1 MPHIEVK
8 PAESA
13 AEKPLRLALCLVEE
27 EQSLAPKLRAALR
40 TIAFDSNQVPDWPW
54 LVAEVKAGASLS
66 LVLPSKQRLLLL
78 SAVDAAQARLHPQAL
93 LQALSHGAHKPQQ
106 LLKQAWQ
113 QAKRPEIEERD
124 TLFLEQSLELE
135 PLCLQLEAFAKR
147 RLAQKMAGLPFQGKS
162 LALASNSQAMAL
174 ILSQGTALS
183 GSYDKTALSGSCDK
197 TALSGSCDKTALS
210 GSCDK
215 TALSGSCDKTAL
227 SGSCDKTALS
237 GSCDKTALSGS
248 CDETALSGS
257 CKETALSSSGDK
269 KALGGSCLNS
279 SCVSGLASGKKLT
292 SSLCPQGA
300 PWLLPLTLIASPKT
314 LLSEAQTALQQ
325 AQSRLSQSMSTHA
338 LARWLTD
345 ELKTLEQS
353 FSGTASEGGEY
364 YSLVLIGRD
373 ATELIAESELLMG
386 QLQKITSL
394 AELPELEL
402 ITPNGSVFCAK
413 PLGPARLCF
422 VYPGVG
428 TAYHGMLGAL
438 KQAFPNSYADFEAAA
453 TAENVALSTLLPTA
467 LSDASKETTLSDAS
481 KETTLSDKAEAAPSP
496 APTMTLA
503 EQAVAGVGASVLLT
517 QILRRELKLGPAFA
531 IGYSMGEA
539 AMFAANGVW
548 DKPFALVKPTLESRI
563 FSEQISGALTAVRQE
578 WQLDARDAIY
588 WNSFLLR
595 IDADSITP
603 LLQNPAY
610 SRVYLAIRQGPS
622 CVLAGDEA
630 QCRALIKALGKRGVA
645 ANRVTAM
652 HTPAALR
659 VKPELTAFYDRPLS
673 GELEQPQPVYI
684 SAGSEQ
690 PLKPARL
697 ERQQI
702 AETIATCFSQPLN
715 LESLLQRARKHGAQ
729 LFLEVGADSQT
740 SSIIQAMAG
749 KQLSSEIKAFGC
761 DRKHSGAADNKALLK
776 ALARLISH
784 RVPLA
789 TAALYPQL
797 ARPDKLSDVRK

>member
-1 MPHIEVK
+1 MSKAIGPMPHIEVK
-8 PAESA
+8 SAESA

-54 LVAEVKAGASLS
+54 LVAEVKAGANLS
-66 LVLPSKQRLLLL
+66 LVLPSKQQLLLL

-113 QAKRPEIEERD
+113 QAKRPETEERD
-124 TLFLEQSLELE
+124 TLFLEQPLQLEQ
-135 PLCLQLEAFAKR
+135 LCLQLEAFAKR
-147 RLAQKMAGLPFQGKS
+147 RQAQKMAGLPFQGKS
-162 LALASNSQAMAL
+162 LALVFSSPAMAL

-183 GSYDKTALSGSCDK
+183 GSYDKTALSD
-197 TALSGSCDKTALS
+197 
-210 GSCDK
+210 
-215 TALSGSCDKTAL
+215 
-227 SGSCDKTALS
+227 
-237 GSCDKTALSGS
+237 
-248 CDETALSGS
+248 
-257 CKETALSSSGDK
+257 
-269 KALGGSCLNS
+269 SCLNS
-279 SCVSGLASGKKLT
+279 SCVSGLAFGKESTSG
-292 SSLCPQGA
+292 LCPQGA

-325 AQSRLSQSMSTHA
+325 AQSRLSQSMSADA

-353 FSGTASEGGEY
+353 FSDTAPEGGEY

-373 ATELIAESELLMG
+373 ATELIAESELLLG

-438 KQAFPNSYADFEAAA
+438 KQAFPHSHADFEAAA

-467 LSDASKETTLSDAS
+467 LSDASNETA
-481 KETTLSDKAEAAPSP
+481 LSDKAEAAPSP

-517 QILRRELKLGPAFA
+517 QILRREFKLRPAFA

-578 WQLDARDAIY
+578 WQLDARDAIC

-610 SRVYLAIRQGPS
+610 SRVYLAIRQGSS

-673 GELEQPQPVYI
+673 GELEQPQPIYI
-684 SAGSEQ
+684 SAGNEQ

-702 AETIATCFSQPLN
+702 AETIATCFSQPLDV
-715 LESLLQRARKHGAQ
+715 ESLLQRARKHGAQ

-749 KQLSSEIKAFGC
+749 KQLSSDIKAFGC

-789 TAALYPQL
+789 TAALYPQF

>member
-162 LALASNSQAMAL
+162 LALASNSPAMAL

-183 GSYDKTALSGSCDK
+183 GY
-197 TALSGSCDKTALS
+197 
-210 GSCDK
+210 
-215 TALSGSCDKTAL
+215 
-227 SGSCDKTALS
+227 
-237 GSCDKTALSGS
+237 

-257 CKETALSSSGDK
+257 YNKTALSGSYDKTALSDSCVSSF
-269 KALGGSCLNS
+269 
-279 SCVSGLASGKKLT
+279 CVSGLAFGKESSSG
-292 SSLCPQGA
+292 LCSQGA
-300 PWLLPLTLIASPKT
+300 PWLLPLTLIANPKT

-325 AQSRLSQSMSTHA
+325 AQSRLSQSMSADA

-353 FSGTASEGGEY
+353 FSDTAPEGGEY

-438 KQAFPNSYADFEAAA
+438 KQAFPKSYADFEAAA

-467 LSDASKETTLSDAS
+467 LNDVSN
-481 KETTLSDKAEAAPSP
+481 ETTLSDKGEAAPSP

-517 QILRRELKLGPAFA
+517 QILRREFKLRPAFA

-578 WQLDARDAIY
+578 WQLDTRDAIC

-595 IDADSITP
+595 IDTGSITP

-659 VKPELTAFYDRPLS
+659 VKPELTAFYNRPLS
-673 GELEQPQPVYI
+673 GELEQPQPIYI

-697 ERQQI
+697 ERKQI
-702 AETIATCFSQPLN
+702 AETIATCFSQPLDV
-715 LESLLQRARKHGAQ
+715 ESLLQRARKHGAQ

-749 KQLSSEIKAFGC
+749 KQLSSDIKAFGC

-797 ARPDKLSDVRK
+797 ARPDNLVT

>member
-1 MPHIEVK
+1 MPHIGV
-8 PAESA
+8 
-13 AEKPLRLALCLVEE
+13 KPLRLALCLVEE

-162 LALASNSQAMAL
+162 LALASNSPAMAL

-183 GSYDKTALSGSCDK
+183 GY
-197 TALSGSCDKTALS
+197 
-210 GSCDK
+210 
-215 TALSGSCDKTAL
+215 
-227 SGSCDKTALS
+227 
-237 GSCDKTALSGS
+237 

-257 CKETALSSSGDK
+257 YDKTALSDSCVSSF
-269 KALGGSCLNS
+269 
-279 SCVSGLASGKKLT
+279 CVSGLASGKEST
-292 SSLCPQGA
+292 SGLCPQGA

-353 FSGTASEGGEY
+353 FSGTAPEGGEY

-373 ATELIAESELLMG
+373 ATELIAESELLLG

-394 AELPELEL
+394 TELPELEL
-402 ITPNGSVFCAK
+402 ITPNGSVFCAQ

-438 KQAFPNSYADFEAAA
+438 KQAFPKSYADFEAAA
-453 TAENVALSTLLPTA
+453 TAENVALCTLLPTA
-467 LSDASKETTLSDAS
+467 LSDISYTSALSDAS
-481 KETTLSDKAEAAPSP
+481 NETALSDKGEAAPSP

-517 QILRRELKLGPAFA
+517 QILRREFKLRPAFA

-578 WQLDARDAIY
+578 WQLDARDAIC

-595 IDADSITP
+595 IDTGSITP

-659 VKPELTAFYDRPLS
+659 VKPELTTFYDRPLS

-697 ERQQI
+697 ERKQI
-702 AETIATCFSQPLN
+702 AETIATCFSQPLDV
-715 LESLLQRARKHGAQ
+715 ESLLQRARKHGAQ

-749 KQLSSEIKAFGC
+749 KQLSSDIKAFGC

-797 ARPDKLSDVRK
+797 ARPDNLVT

>member
-13 AEKPLRLALCLVEE
+13 AEKPLRLALCLVAE

-40 TIAFDSNQVPDWPW
+40 TIAFDSNQAPDWPW

-162 LALASNSQAMAL
+162 LALASNSPAMVL

-183 GSYDKTALSGSCDK
+183 GSCDE
-197 TALSGSCDKTALS
+197 A
-210 GSCDK
+210 
-215 TALSGSCDKTAL
+215 
-227 SGSCDKTALS
+227 
-237 GSCDKTALSGS
+237 ALSGS
-248 CDETALSGS
+248 CDEAAL
-257 CKETALSSSGDK
+257 
-269 KALGGSCLNS
+269 
-279 SCVSGLASGKKLT
+279 SGLASGKEST
-292 SSLCPQGA
+292 SGLCPQGA

-353 FSGTASEGGEY
+353 FSDTAPEGGEY

-373 ATELIAESELLMG
+373 ATELIAESELLLG

-453 TAENVALSTLLPTA
+453 TAENVALSTLLPPALSDASNETALSDISYTSA
-467 LSDASKETTLSDAS
+467 LSDASKETA
-481 KETTLSDKAEAAPSP
+481 LSDKAEAAPSP

-517 QILRRELKLGPAFA
+517 QILRREFKLRPAFA

-578 WQLDARDAIY
+578 WQLDARDAIC

-595 IDADSITP
+595 IDAGSITP

-659 VKPELTAFYDRPLS
+659 VKPELTAFYDRSLS
-673 GELEQPQPVYI
+673 GELEQPLPVYI

-702 AETIATCFSQPLN
+702 AETIATCFSQPLDV
-715 LESLLQRARKHGAQ
+715 ESLLQRARKHGAQ

-749 KQLSSEIKAFGC
+749 KQLSSDIKAFGC

>member
-40 TIAFDSNQVPDWPW
+40 TIAFDSNQAPDWPW
-54 LVAEVKAGASLS
+54 LVTEVKAGASLS

-162 LALASNSQAMAL
+162 LALASNSPAMAL

-183 GSYDKTALSGSCDK
+183 GSYDKTALSGSCDEA
-197 TALSGSCDKTALS
+197 TL
-210 GSCDK
+210 
-215 TALSGSCDKTAL
+215 
-227 SGSCDKTALS
+227 
-237 GSCDKTALSGS
+237 
-248 CDETALSGS
+248 
-257 CKETALSSSGDK
+257 
-269 KALGGSCLNS
+269 
-279 SCVSGLASGKKLT
+279 SGLASGKEST
-292 SSLCPQGA
+292 SGLCSQGA

-353 FSGTASEGGEY
+353 FSGTAPEGGEY

-467 LSDASKETTLSDAS
+467 LSDASKETTLSD
-481 KETTLSDKAEAAPSP
+481 KAEAAPSP

-517 QILRRELKLGPAFA
+517 QILRREFKLRPAFA

-578 WQLDARDAIY
+578 WQLDARDAIC

-595 IDADSITP
+595 IDTGSITP

-630 QCRALIKALGKRGVA
+630 QCRALIKSLGKRGVA

-659 VKPELTAFYDRPLS
+659 VKPDLTDFYDRPLS
-673 GELEQPQPVYI
+673 GELEQPQPIYI

-702 AETIATCFSQPLN
+702 AETIATCFSQPLDV
-715 LESLLQRARKHGAQ
+715 ESLLQRARKHGAQ

-749 KQLSSEIKAFGC
+749 KQLSSDIKAFGC

-789 TAALYPQL
+789 TAALYPQF

>member
-1 MPHIEVK
+1 MSKAIGPMPHIEVK

-113 QAKRPEIEERD
+113 QAKRPEVEERD
-124 TLFLEQSLELE
+124 TLFLEQPLTLE

-162 LALASNSQAMAL
+162 LALVFSSPAMAL

-183 GSYDKTALSGSCDK
+183 GS
-197 TALSGSCDKTALS
+197 
-210 GSCDK
+210 
-215 TALSGSCDKTAL
+215 
-227 SGSCDKTALS
+227 
-237 GSCDKTALSGS
+237 
-248 CDETALSGS
+248 CDETALS
-257 CKETALSSSGDK
+257 
-269 KALGGSCLNS
+269 S
-279 SCVSGLASGKKLT
+279 SCVSGLAFGKESTSG
-292 SSLCPQGA
+292 LCPQGA
-300 PWLLPLTLIASPKT
+300 PWLLPLTLIARPKT

-325 AQSRLSQSMSTHA
+325 AQSRLSQSMSADA

-345 ELKTLEQS
+345 ELKALEQS
-353 FSGTASEGGEY
+353 FSGTAPEGSEY
-364 YSLVLIGRD
+364 YSLALIGKD
-373 ATELIAESELLMG
+373 AAELIAESELLLG

-394 AELPELEL
+394 AELPVLEL

-438 KQAFPNSYADFEAAA
+438 KQAFPKSYADFEAAA

-467 LSDASKETTLSDAS
+467 LSDKG
-481 KETTLSDKAEAAPSP
+481 EAAPSP

-517 QILRRELKLGPAFA
+517 QILRREFKLRPAFA

-578 WQLDARDAIY
+578 WQLDARDAIG

-659 VKPELTAFYDRPLS
+659 VKPELTAFYNRPLS
-673 GELEQPQPVYI
+673 GELEQPQPIYI

-697 ERQQI
+697 ERKQI
-702 AETIATCFSQPLN
+702 AETIATCFSQPLDV
-715 LESLLQRARKHGAQ
+715 ESLLQRARKHGAQ

-749 KQLSSEIKAFGC
+749 KQLSSDIKAFGC

-797 ARPDKLSDVRK
+797 ARPDNLVT

>member
-1 MPHIEVK
+1 M
-8 PAESA
+8 
-13 AEKPLRLALCLVEE
+13 
-27 EQSLAPKLRAALR
+27 
-40 TIAFDSNQVPDWPW
+40 N
-54 LVAEVKAGASLS
+54 
-66 LVLPSKQRLLLL
+66 
-78 SAVDAAQARLHPQAL
+78 
-93 LQALSHGAHKPQQ
+93 
-106 LLKQAWQ
+106 
-113 QAKRPEIEERD
+113 
-124 TLFLEQSLELE
+124 
-135 PLCLQLEAFAKR
+135 
-147 RLAQKMAGLPFQGKS
+147 
-162 LALASNSQAMAL
+162 
-174 ILSQGTALS
+174 
-183 GSYDKTALSGSCDK
+183 
-197 TALSGSCDKTALS
+197 
-210 GSCDK
+210 
-215 TALSGSCDKTAL
+215 
-227 SGSCDKTALS
+227 
-237 GSCDKTALSGS
+237 
-248 CDETALSGS
+248 
-257 CKETALSSSGDK
+257 SSG
-269 KALGGSCLNS
+269 
-279 SCVSGLASGKKLT
+279 VSGLASGKEST
-292 SSLCPQGA
+292 SGLCPQGA

-325 AQSRLSQSMSTHA
+325 AQSRLSQSMSADA

-345 ELKTLEQS
+345 ELEALEQS
-353 FSGTASEGGEY
+353 FSGTAPEGCEY
-364 YSLVLIGRD
+364 YSLALIGRD
-373 ATELIAESELLMG
+373 AAELIAESELLLE
-386 QLQKITSL
+386 QLRKITSL

-438 KQAFPNSYADFEAAA
+438 KQAFPRSHADFEAAA

-467 LSDASKETTLSDAS
+467 LSDKE
-481 KETTLSDKAEAAPSP
+481 EATPSP

-517 QILRRELKLGPAFA
+517 QILRREFKLRPAFA

-548 DKPFALVKPTLESRI
+548 DNPFALVKPTLESRI

-578 WQLDARDAIY
+578 WQLDARDTIC

-595 IDADSITP
+595 IDTGSITP

-673 GELEQPQPVYI
+673 GELEQPQPIYI

-697 ERQQI
+697 ERKQI

-715 LESLLQRARKHGAQ
+715 VESLLQRARKHGAQ

-749 KQLSSEIKAFGC
+749 KQLSSDIKAFGC

-797 ARPDKLSDVRK
+797 ARPDNLVT

>member
-1 MPHIEVK
+1 MPHIGV
-8 PAESA
+8 
-13 AEKPLRLALCLVEE
+13 KPLRLALCLVEE

-113 QAKRPEIEERD
+113 QAKRPEVEERD
-124 TLFLEQSLELE
+124 TLFLEQPLQLE

-147 RLAQKMAGLPFQGKS
+147 RQVQKMAGLPFQGKS
-162 LALASNSQAMAL
+162 LALVFSSPAMVL

-183 GSYDKTALSGSCDK
+183 GSCM
-197 TALSGSCDKTALS
+197 
-210 GSCDK
+210 
-215 TALSGSCDKTAL
+215 
-227 SGSCDKTALS
+227 
-237 GSCDKTALSGS
+237 
-248 CDETALSGS
+248 
-257 CKETALSSSGDK
+257 
-269 KALGGSCLNS
+269 NN
-279 SCVSGLASGKKLT
+279 SCVSGLAFGKESSSG
-292 SSLCPQGA
+292 LCSQGA
-300 PWLLPLTLIASPKT
+300 PWLLPLTLIANPKT

-325 AQSRLSQSMSTHA
+325 AQSRLSQSMSADA

-353 FSGTASEGGEY
+353 FSGTAPEGGEY
-364 YSLVLIGRD
+364 YSLTLIGRD
-373 ATELIAESELLMG
+373 AAELIAESELLLG
-386 QLQKITSL
+386 QLRKITSL

-402 ITPNGSVFCAK
+402 ITPNGSVFCAQ

-438 KQAFPNSYADFEAAA
+438 KQAFPRSHADFEAAA
-453 TAENVALSTLLPTA
+453 TAENVALSTLLPAA
-467 LSDASKETTLSDAS
+467 LSDASN
-481 KETTLSDKAEAAPSP
+481 ETTLSDKEEATPSP

-517 QILRRELKLGPAFA
+517 QILRREFKLRPAFA

-563 FSEQISGALTAVRQE
+563 FSEQISGALTVVRQE
-578 WQLDARDAIY
+578 WQLDARDAIC

-630 QCRALIKALGKRGVA
+630 QCRALIKSLGKRGVA

-697 ERQQI
+697 ERKPI
-702 AETIATCFSQPLN
+702 AETIATCFSQPLD

-749 KQLSSEIKAFGC
+749 KQLSSDIKAFGC

-797 ARPDKLSDVRK
+797 ARPDNLVT

>member
-1 MPHIEVK
+1 MPHIGVK

-113 QAKRPEIEERD
+113 QAKRPEVEERD
-124 TLFLEQSLELE
+124 TLFLEQPLQLEQ
-135 PLCLQLEAFAKR
+135 LCLQLEAFAKR
-147 RLAQKMAGLPFQGKS
+147 RQVQKMAGLPFQGKS
-162 LALASNSQAMAL
+162 LALVFSSPAMAL

-183 GSYDKTALSGSCDK
+183 GSCM
-197 TALSGSCDKTALS
+197 
-210 GSCDK
+210 
-215 TALSGSCDKTAL
+215 
-227 SGSCDKTALS
+227 
-237 GSCDKTALSGS
+237 
-248 CDETALSGS
+248 
-257 CKETALSSSGDK
+257 
-269 KALGGSCLNS
+269 NS
-279 SCVSGLASGKKLT
+279 SCVSGLAFGKESTSG
-292 SSLCPQGA
+292 LCPQGA
-300 PWLLPLTLIASPKT
+300 PWLLPLTLIANPKT

-325 AQSRLSQSMSTHA
+325 AQSRLSQSMSADA

-345 ELKTLEQS
+345 ELKALELS
-353 FSGTASEGGEY
+353 FSGTAPEGSEY
-364 YSLVLIGRD
+364 YSLALIGKD
-373 ATELIAESELLMG
+373 AAELIAESELLLG

-394 AELPELEL
+394 AEVQELEL

-453 TAENVALSTLLPTA
+453 TAENVALSTLLPAALSDISYTSA
-467 LSDASKETTLSDAS
+467 LSDASNETALSS
-481 KETTLSDKAEAAPSP
+481 VAEAAPSP

-503 EQAVAGVGASVLLT
+503 EQAVAGVCASVLLT
-517 QILRRELKLGPAFA
+517 QILRREFKLRPAFA

-548 DKPFALVKPTLESRI
+548 DNPFALVKPTLESRI

-578 WQLDARDAIY
+578 WQLDVRDAIC

-673 GELEQPQPVYI
+673 GELEQPQPIYI
-684 SAGSEQ
+684 SAGNEQ
-690 PLKPARL
+690 PLKPASL
-697 ERQQI
+697 ERKQI
-702 AETIATCFSQPLN
+702 AETIATCFSQPLDV
-715 LESLLQRARKHGAQ
+715 ESLLQRARKHGAQ

-749 KQLSSEIKAFGC
+749 KQLSSDIKAFGC
-761 DRKHSGAADNKALLK
+761 DRKHSGVADNKALLK

-797 ARPDKLSDVRK
+797 ARPDNLVT

>member
-1 MPHIEVK
+1 MSKAIGPMPHIGVK

-113 QAKRPEIEERD
+113 QAKRPEVEERD
-124 TLFLEQSLELE
+124 TLFLEQPLQLEQ
-135 PLCLQLEAFAKR
+135 LCLQLEAFAKR
-147 RLAQKMAGLPFQGKS
+147 RQVQKMAGLPFQGKS
-162 LALASNSQAMAL
+162 LALVFSSPAMAL
-174 ILSQGTALS
+174 ILSQGTALR
-183 GSYDKTALSGSCDK
+183 GSCNETALSGSCDK
-197 TALSGSCDKTALS
+197 TALSD
-210 GSCDK
+210 
-215 TALSGSCDKTAL
+215 
-227 SGSCDKTALS
+227 
-237 GSCDKTALSGS
+237 
-248 CDETALSGS
+248 
-257 CKETALSSSGDK
+257 
-269 KALGGSCLNS
+269 SCLNS
-279 SCVSGLASGKKLT
+279 SGVSGLAFGKESTSG
-292 SSLCPQGA
+292 LCPQGA

-325 AQSRLSQSMSTHA
+325 AQSRLSQSMSADA
-338 LARWLTD
+338 LAYWLTD

-353 FSGTASEGGEY
+353 FSGTAPEGCEY
-364 YSLVLIGRD
+364 YSLALIGRD
-373 ATELIAESELLMG
+373 AAELIAESELLLG
-386 QLQKITSL
+386 QLRKITSL

-438 KQAFPNSYADFEAAA
+438 KQAFPRSHADFEAAA
-453 TAENVALSTLLPTA
+453 TDENVALSTLLPTA
-467 LSDASKETTLSDAS
+467 LSDISYTSALSDAS
-481 KETTLSDKAEAAPSP
+481 KETTLSDKEEATPSP

-517 QILRRELKLGPAFA
+517 QILRREFKLRPAFA

-563 FSEQISGALTAVRQE
+563 FSEQISGALTAVRHE
-578 WQLDARDAIY
+578 WQLDARDAIG

-630 QCRALIKALGKRGVA
+630 QCRTLIKALGKRGVA

-697 ERQQI
+697 ERKLI
-702 AETIATCFSQPLN
+702 AETIATCFSQPLDV
-715 LESLLQRARKHGAQ
+715 ESLLQRARKHGAQ

-749 KQLSSEIKAFGC
+749 KQLSGDIKAFGC

-789 TAALYPQL
+789 TAALYPQF
-797 ARPDKLSDVRK
+797 ARPDNLVT

>member
-1 MPHIEVK
+1 MPHIGVK

-113 QAKRPEIEERD
+113 QAKRPEVEERD
-124 TLFLEQSLELE
+124 TLFLEQPLQLEQ
-135 PLCLQLEAFAKR
+135 LCLQLEAFAKR
-147 RLAQKMAGLPFQGKS
+147 RQVQKMAGLPFQGKS
-162 LALASNSQAMAL
+162 LALVFSSPAMAL

-183 GSYDKTALSGSCDK
+183 GY
-197 TALSGSCDKTALS
+197 
-210 GSCDK
+210 
-215 TALSGSCDKTAL
+215 
-227 SGSCDKTALS
+227 
-237 GSCDKTALSGS
+237 

-257 CKETALSSSGDK
+257 YNKTALSGSYDK
-269 KALGGSCLNS
+269 TALSDSCLNS
-279 SCVSGLASGKKLT
+279 SGVSGLAFGKESTSG
-292 SSLCPQGA
+292 LCPQGA

-325 AQSRLSQSMSTHA
+325 AQSRLSQSMSADA

-353 FSGTASEGGEY
+353 FSGTAPEGGEY
-364 YSLVLIGRD
+364 YSLALIGRD
-373 ATELIAESELLMG
+373 AAELIAESELLLG

-394 AELPELEL
+394 TELLVLEL
-402 ITPNGSVFCAK
+402 ITPNGSVFCAQ

-438 KQAFPNSYADFEAAA
+438 KQAFPKSYADFEAAA
-453 TAENVALSTLLPTA
+453 TAENVALSTLLPAA
-467 LSDASKETTLSDAS
+467 LSDASNETALSAKE
-481 KETTLSDKAEAAPSP
+481 EAAPSP

-517 QILRRELKLGPAFA
+517 QILRREFKLRPAFA

-578 WQLDARDAIY
+578 WQLDARDAIG

-595 IDADSITP
+595 IDTGSITP

-659 VKPELTAFYDRPLS
+659 VKPELTTFYDRPLS

-697 ERQQI
+697 ERKQI

-715 LESLLQRARKHGAQ
+715 VESLLQRARKHGAQ

-749 KQLSSEIKAFGC
+749 KQLSSDIKAFGC

-797 ARPDKLSDVRK
+797 ARPDNLVT

>member
-113 QAKRPEIEERD
+113 QAKRPEVEERD
-124 TLFLEQSLELE
+124 TLFLEQPLTLE

-162 LALASNSQAMAL
+162 LALVFSSPAMAL

-183 GSYDKTALSGSCDK
+183 GS
-197 TALSGSCDKTALS
+197 
-210 GSCDK
+210 
-215 TALSGSCDKTAL
+215 
-227 SGSCDKTALS
+227 
-237 GSCDKTALSGS
+237 
-248 CDETALSGS
+248 CDETALS
-257 CKETALSSSGDK
+257 
-269 KALGGSCLNS
+269 S
-279 SCVSGLASGKKLT
+279 SCVSGLAFGKESTSG
-292 SSLCPQGA
+292 LCPQGA
-300 PWLLPLTLIASPKT
+300 PWLLPLTLIARPKT

-325 AQSRLSQSMSTHA
+325 AQSRLSQSMSADA

-345 ELKTLEQS
+345 ELKALEQS
-353 FSGTASEGGEY
+353 FSGTAPEGSEY
-364 YSLVLIGRD
+364 YSLALIGKD
-373 ATELIAESELLMG
+373 AAELIAESELLLG

-394 AELPELEL
+394 AELPVLEL

-438 KQAFPNSYADFEAAA
+438 KQAFPKSYADFEAAA

-467 LSDASKETTLSDAS
+467 LSDKG
-481 KETTLSDKAEAAPSP
+481 EAAPSP

-517 QILRRELKLGPAFA
+517 QILRREFKLRPAFA

-578 WQLDARDAIY
+578 WQLDARDAIG

-659 VKPELTAFYDRPLS
+659 VKPELTAFYNRPLS
-673 GELEQPQPVYI
+673 GELEQPQPIYI

-697 ERQQI
+697 ERKQI
-702 AETIATCFSQPLN
+702 AETIATCFSQPLDV
-715 LESLLQRARKHGAQ
+715 ESLLQRARKHGAQ

-749 KQLSSEIKAFGC
+749 KQLSSDIKAFGC

-797 ARPDKLSDVRK
+797 ARPDNLVT

>member
-1 MPHIEVK
+1 MSKAIGPMPHIGVK

-113 QAKRPEIEERD
+113 QAKRPEVEERD
-124 TLFLEQSLELE
+124 TLFLEQPLQLEQ
-135 PLCLQLEAFAKR
+135 LCLQLEAFAKR
-147 RLAQKMAGLPFQGKS
+147 RQVQKMAGLPFQGKS
-162 LALASNSQAMAL
+162 LALVFSSPAMAL
-174 ILSQGTALS
+174 ILSQGTALR
-183 GSYDKTALSGSCDK
+183 GSCMN
-197 TALSGSCDKTALS
+197 
-210 GSCDK
+210 
-215 TALSGSCDKTAL
+215 
-227 SGSCDKTALS
+227 
-237 GSCDKTALSGS
+237 
-248 CDETALSGS
+248 
-257 CKETALSSSGDK
+257 SSG
-269 KALGGSCLNS
+269 
-279 SCVSGLASGKKLT
+279 VSGLAFGKESTSG
-292 SSLCPQGA
+292 LCPQGA

-325 AQSRLSQSMSTHA
+325 AKSRLSQSMSADA

-353 FSGTASEGGEY
+353 FSGTAPEGCEY
-364 YSLVLIGRD
+364 YSLALIGRD
-373 ATELIAESELLMG
+373 AAELIAESELLLG
-386 QLQKITSL
+386 QLRKITSL

-438 KQAFPNSYADFEAAA
+438 KQAFPRSHADFEAAA
-453 TAENVALSTLLPTA
+453 TDENVALSTLLPTA
-467 LSDASKETTLSDAS
+467 LSDISYTSALSDAS
-481 KETTLSDKAEAAPSP
+481 KETTLSDKEEATPSP

-517 QILRRELKLGPAFA
+517 QILRREFKLRPAFA

-578 WQLDARDAIY
+578 WQLDARDAIC

-610 SRVYLAIRQGPS
+610 SWAYLAIRQGPS

-659 VKPELTAFYDRPLS
+659 VKPELTTFYDRPLS

-697 ERQQI
+697 ERKQI

-715 LESLLQRARKHGAQ
+715 VESLLQRARKHGAQ

-749 KQLSSEIKAFGC
+749 KQLSSDIKAFGC

-797 ARPDKLSDVRK
+797 ARPDNLVT

>member
-1 MPHIEVK
+1 MSKAIGPMPHIGVK

-66 LVLPSKQRLLLL
+66 LALPSKQRLLLL

-113 QAKRPEIEERD
+113 QAKRPEVEERD
-124 TLFLEQSLELE
+124 TLFLEQPLTLE

-162 LALASNSQAMAL
+162 LALVFSSPAMAL
-174 ILSQGTALS
+174 ILCQG
-183 GSYDKTALSGSCDK
+183 
-197 TALSGSCDKTALS
+197 
-210 GSCDK
+210 
-215 TALSGSCDKTAL
+215 
-227 SGSCDKTALS
+227 
-237 GSCDKTALSGS
+237 TALSGS
-248 CDETALSGS
+248 CDETALS
-257 CKETALSSSGDK
+257 
-269 KALGGSCLNS
+269 S
-279 SCVSGLASGKKLT
+279 SCVSGLAFGKESTSG
-292 SSLCPQGA
+292 LCPQGA
-300 PWLLPLTLIASPKT
+300 PWLLPLTLIARPKT

-325 AQSRLSQSMSTHA
+325 AQSRLSQSMSADA

-345 ELKTLEQS
+345 ELKALEQS
-353 FSGTASEGGEY
+353 FSGTAPEGSEY
-364 YSLVLIGRD
+364 YSLALIGKD
-373 ATELIAESELLMG
+373 AAELIAESELLLG

-394 AELPELEL
+394 AELPVLEL

-438 KQAFPNSYADFEAAA
+438 KQAFPKSYADFEAAA

-467 LSDASKETTLSDAS
+467 LSDKG
-481 KETTLSDKAEAAPSP
+481 EAAPSP

-517 QILRRELKLGPAFA
+517 QILRREFKLRPAFA

-578 WQLDARDAIY
+578 WQLDARDAIG

-697 ERQQI
+697 ERKPI

-715 LESLLQRARKHGAQ
+715 VESLLQRARKHGAQ

-749 KQLSSEIKAFGC
+749 KQLSSDIKAFGC

-797 ARPDKLSDVRK
+797 ARPDNLVT

>member
-66 LVLPSKQRLLLL
+66 LALPSKQRLLLL

-113 QAKRPEIEERD
+113 QAKRPEVEERD
-124 TLFLEQSLELE
+124 TLFLEQPLQLEQ
-135 PLCLQLEAFAKR
+135 LCLQLEAFAKR

-162 LALASNSQAMAL
+162 LALVFSSPAMAL
-174 ILSQGTALS
+174 ILSQG
-183 GSYDKTALSGSCDK
+183 
-197 TALSGSCDKTALS
+197 
-210 GSCDK
+210 
-215 TALSGSCDKTAL
+215 
-227 SGSCDKTALS
+227 TALS

-248 CDETALSGS
+248 CDEAAL
-257 CKETALSSSGDK
+257 
-269 KALGGSCLNS
+269 
-279 SCVSGLASGKKLT
+279 SGLASGKEST
-292 SSLCPQGA
+292 SGLCTQGA

-338 LARWLTD
+338 LAHWLTD

-353 FSGTASEGGEY
+353 FSDTAPEGCEY
-364 YSLVLIGRD
+364 YSLALIGRD
-373 ATELIAESELLMG
+373 ATELIAESELLLG

-438 KQAFPNSYADFEAAA
+438 KQAFPKSYADFEAAA

-467 LSDASKETTLSDAS
+467 LSDASNETA
-481 KETTLSDKAEAAPSP
+481 LSDKGEAAPSP

-517 QILRRELKLGPAFA
+517 QILRREFKLRPAFA

-578 WQLDARDAIY
+578 WQLDARDAIC

-630 QCRALIKALGKRGVA
+630 QCRALIKSLGKRGVA

-697 ERQQI
+697 ERKPI

-715 LESLLQRARKHGAQ
+715 VESLLQRARKHGAQ

-749 KQLSSEIKAFGC
+749 KQLSSDIKAFGC

-797 ARPDKLSDVRK
+797 ARPDNLVT

>member
-40 TIAFDSNQVPDWPW
+40 TIACDNNQVLDWPW

-113 QAKRPEIEERD
+113 QAKRPEVEERD
-124 TLFLEQSLELE
+124 TLFLEQPLKLEQ
-135 PLCLQLEAFAKR
+135 LCLQLEAFAKR
-147 RLAQKMAGLPFQGKS
+147 RQVQKMAGLPFQGKS
-162 LALASNSQAMAL
+162 LALASNSPAMAL

-183 GSYDKTALSGSCDK
+183 GYCDE
-197 TALSGSCDKTALS
+197 
-210 GSCDK
+210 
-215 TALSGSCDKTAL
+215 
-227 SGSCDKTALS
+227 TALS

-248 CDETALSGS
+248 CDEKALS
-257 CKETALSSSGDK
+257 D
-269 KALGGSCLNS
+269 SCLNS
-279 SCVSGLASGKKLT
+279 SCVSGLAFGKESTSG
-292 SSLCPQGA
+292 LCPQGA

-325 AQSRLSQSMSTHA
+325 AQSRLSQSMSADA
-338 LARWLTD
+338 LAYWLTD

-353 FSGTASEGGEY
+353 FSGTAPEGGEY

-373 ATELIAESELLMG
+373 ATELIAESELLLG

-438 KQAFPNSYADFEAAA
+438 KQAFPRSHADFEAAA

-467 LSDASKETTLSDAS
+467 LSDKE
-481 KETTLSDKAEAAPSP
+481 EATPSP

-517 QILRRELKLGPAFA
+517 QILRREFKLRPAFA

-548 DKPFALVKPTLESRI
+548 DNPFALVKPTLESRI
-563 FSEQISGALTAVRQE
+563 FSEQISGALTAVRHE
-578 WQLDARDAIY
+578 WQLDARDAIC

-630 QCRALIKALGKRGVA
+630 QCRALIKSLGKRGVA

-697 ERQQI
+697 ERKPI
-702 AETIATCFSQPLN
+702 AETIATCFSQPLD

-749 KQLSSEIKAFGC
+749 KQLSSDIKAFGC
-761 DRKHSGAADNKALLK
+761 DRKHSGSADNKALLK

-797 ARPDKLSDVRK
+797 ARPDNLVT

>member
-1 MPHIEVK
+1 MPHIGVK

-93 LQALSHGAHKPQQ
+93 LQALSHGTHKPQQ

-113 QAKRPEIEERD
+113 QAKRPEPEERD
-124 TLFLEQSLELE
+124 TLFLDQPLQLEQ
-135 PLCLQLEAFAKR
+135 LCLQLEAFAKR
-147 RLAQKMAGLPFQGKS
+147 RLTQKMAGLPFQGKS
-162 LALASNSQAMAL
+162 LALASNSPAMAL

-183 GSYDKTALSGSCDK
+183 GSYDKKVLSGSCDE
-197 TALSGSCDKTALS
+197 
-210 GSCDK
+210 
-215 TALSGSCDKTAL
+215 
-227 SGSCDKTALS
+227 TALS

-248 CDETALSGS
+248 CDETALS
-257 CKETALSSSGDK
+257 D
-269 KALGGSCLNS
+269 SCLNS
-279 SCVSGLASGKKLT
+279 SGVSGLAFGKESTSG
-292 SSLCPQGA
+292 LCPQGA

-325 AQSRLSQSMSTHA
+325 AKSRLSQSMSADA

-353 FSGTASEGGEY
+353 FSGTAPEGGEY
-364 YSLVLIGRD
+364 YSLALIGRD
-373 ATELIAESELLMG
+373 AAELIAESELLLG
-386 QLQKITSL
+386 QLRKITSL
-394 AELPELEL
+394 AEVPELEL
-402 ITPNGSVFCAK
+402 ITPNGSVFCAQ

-438 KQAFPNSYADFEAAA
+438 KQAFPKSYADFEAAA

-467 LSDASKETTLSDAS
+467 LSDISYTSALSDAS
-481 KETTLSDKAEAAPSP
+481 KETTLSDKEEAAPSP

-517 QILRRELKLGPAFA
+517 QILRREFKLRPAFT

-578 WQLDARDAIY
+578 WQLDARDAIC

-595 IDADSITP
+595 IDTGSITP

-673 GELEQPQPVYI
+673 GELEQPQPIYI

-697 ERQQI
+697 ERKQI
-702 AETIATCFSQPLN
+702 AETIATCFSQPLDV
-715 LESLLQRARKHGAQ
+715 ESLLQRARKHGAQ

-749 KQLSSEIKAFGC
+749 KQLSSDIKAFGC
-761 DRKHSGAADNKALLK
+761 DRKHSGSADNKALLK

-797 ARPDKLSDVRK
+797 ARPDNLVT

>member
-113 QAKRPEIEERD
+113 QAKRPEVEERD
-124 TLFLEQSLELE
+124 TLFLEQPLQLE

-162 LALASNSQAMAL
+162 LALASNSPAMAL

-183 GSYDKTALSGSCDK
+183 GYCDETALSD
-197 TALSGSCDKTALS
+197 
-210 GSCDK
+210 
-215 TALSGSCDKTAL
+215 
-227 SGSCDKTALS
+227 
-237 GSCDKTALSGS
+237 S

-257 CKETALSSSGDK
+257 YDKTALSDSCVSSF
-269 KALGGSCLNS
+269 
-279 SCVSGLASGKKLT
+279 CVSGLASGKE
-292 SSLCPQGA
+292 SSSGLCPQGA

-353 FSGTASEGGEY
+353 FSGTAPEGGEY

-373 ATELIAESELLMG
+373 ATELIAESELLLG

-394 AELPELEL
+394 TELPELEL
-402 ITPNGSVFCAK
+402 ITPNGSVFCAQ

-438 KQAFPNSYADFEAAA
+438 KQAFPKSYADFEAAA
-453 TAENVALSTLLPTA
+453 TAENVALSTLLPAA
-467 LSDASKETTLSDAS
+467 LSDASNETA
-481 KETTLSDKAEAAPSP
+481 LSDKGEAAPSP

-517 QILRRELKLGPAFA
+517 QILRREFKLRPAFA

-578 WQLDARDAIY
+578 WQLDARDAIC

-595 IDADSITP
+595 IDTGSITP

-659 VKPELTAFYDRPLS
+659 VKPELTTFYDRPLS

-697 ERQQI
+697 ERKQI

-715 LESLLQRARKHGAQ
+715 VESLLQRARKHGAQ

-749 KQLSSEIKAFGC
+749 KQLSSDIKAFGC

-797 ARPDKLSDVRK
+797 ARPDNLVT

>member
-1 MPHIEVK
+1 MSKAIGPMPHIGVK

-93 LQALSHGAHKPQQ
+93 LQALSHGTHKPQQ

-113 QAKRPEIEERD
+113 QAKRPEPEERD
-124 TLFLEQSLELE
+124 TLFLDQPLQLEQ
-135 PLCLQLEAFAKR
+135 LCLQLEAFAKR
-147 RLAQKMAGLPFQGKS
+147 RLTQKMAGLPFQGKS
-162 LALASNSQAMAL
+162 LALASNSPAMAL

-183 GSYDKTALSGSCDK
+183 GSYDKKVLSGSCD
-197 TALSGSCDKTALS
+197 D
-210 GSCDK
+210 
-215 TALSGSCDKTAL
+215 
-227 SGSCDKTALS
+227 TALS

-248 CDETALSGS
+248 CDETALS
-257 CKETALSSSGDK
+257 D
-269 KALGGSCLNS
+269 SCLNS
-279 SCVSGLASGKKLT
+279 SGVSGLAFGKESTSG
-292 SSLCPQGA
+292 LCPQGA

-325 AQSRLSQSMSTHA
+325 AKSRLSQSMSADA

-353 FSGTASEGGEY
+353 FSGTAPEGGEY
-364 YSLVLIGRD
+364 YSLALIGRD
-373 ATELIAESELLMG
+373 AAELIAESELLLG
-386 QLQKITSL
+386 QLRKITSL
-394 AELPELEL
+394 AEVPELEL
-402 ITPNGSVFCAK
+402 ITPNGSVFCAQ

-438 KQAFPNSYADFEAAA
+438 KQAFPKSYADFEAAA

-467 LSDASKETTLSDAS
+467 LSDISYTSALSDAS
-481 KETTLSDKAEAAPSP
+481 KETTLSDKEEAAPSP

-517 QILRRELKLGPAFA
+517 QILRREFKLRPAFT

-578 WQLDARDAIY
+578 WQLDARDAIC

-595 IDADSITP
+595 IDTGSITP

-673 GELEQPQPVYI
+673 GELEQPQPIYI

-697 ERQQI
+697 ERKQI
-702 AETIATCFSQPLN
+702 AETIATCFSQPLDV
-715 LESLLQRARKHGAQ
+715 ESLLQRARKHGAQ

-749 KQLSSEIKAFGC
+749 KQLSSDIKAFGC
-761 DRKHSGAADNKALLK
+761 DRKHSGSADNKALLK

-797 ARPDKLSDVRK
+797 ARPDNLVT

>member
-1 MPHIEVK
+1 MSKAIGPMPHTGV
-8 PAESA
+8 
-13 AEKPLRLALCLVEE
+13 KPLRLALCLVEE

-113 QAKRPEIEERD
+113 QAKRPEVEERD
-124 TLFLEQSLELE
+124 TLFLEQPLQLE
-135 PLCLQLEAFAKR
+135 PLCLQLEVFAKR

-162 LALASNSQAMAL
+162 LALVFSSPAMAL

-183 GSYDKTALSGSCDK
+183 GY
-197 TALSGSCDKTALS
+197 
-210 GSCDK
+210 
-215 TALSGSCDKTAL
+215 
-227 SGSCDKTALS
+227 
-237 GSCDKTALSGS
+237 

-257 CKETALSSSGDK
+257 YNKTALSGSYDKTALSDSCVSSF
-269 KALGGSCLNS
+269 
-279 SCVSGLASGKKLT
+279 CVSGLASGKEST
-292 SSLCPQGA
+292 SGLCPQGA

-353 FSGTASEGGEY
+353 FSGTAPEGGEY

-373 ATELIAESELLMG
+373 ATELIAESELLLG

-394 AELPELEL
+394 TELPELEL
-402 ITPNGSVFCAK
+402 ITPNGSVFCAQ

-438 KQAFPNSYADFEAAA
+438 KQAFPKSYADFEAAA
-453 TAENVALSTLLPTA
+453 TAENVALSTLLPAA
-467 LSDASKETTLSDAS
+467 LSDASNETALSDISYTSA
-481 KETTLSDKAEAAPSP
+481 LSDKEEAAPSP

-517 QILRRELKLGPAFA
+517 QILRREFKLCPAFA

-563 FSEQISGALTAVRQE
+563 FSEQISGALTAVCQE
-578 WQLDARDAIY
+578 WQLDARDAIG

-595 IDADSITP
+595 IDTGSITP

-673 GELEQPQPVYI
+673 GELEQPQPIYI

-697 ERQQI
+697 ERKQI
-702 AETIATCFSQPLN
+702 AETIATCFSQPLDV
-715 LESLLQRARKHGAQ
+715 ESLLQRARKHGAQ

-749 KQLSSEIKAFGC
+749 KQLSSDIKAFGC

-797 ARPDKLSDVRK
+797 ARPDNLVT

>member
-1 MPHIEVK
+1 MSKAIGPMPHIEVK

-66 LVLPSKQRLLLL
+66 LALPSKQRLLLL

-113 QAKRPEIEERD
+113 QAKRPEVEERD
-124 TLFLEQSLELE
+124 TLFLEQPLQLEQ
-135 PLCLQLEAFAKR
+135 LCLQLEAFAKR

-162 LALASNSQAMAL
+162 LALVFSSPAMAL

-183 GSYDKTALSGSCDK
+183 GY
-197 TALSGSCDKTALS
+197 
-210 GSCDK
+210 
-215 TALSGSCDKTAL
+215 
-227 SGSCDKTALS
+227 
-237 GSCDKTALSGS
+237 CDKTALSGS
-248 CDETALSGS
+248 CDEKALS
-257 CKETALSSSGDK
+257 D
-269 KALGGSCLNS
+269 SCLNS
-279 SCVSGLASGKKLT
+279 SGVSGLASGKEST
-292 SSLCPQGA
+292 SGLCTQGA

-338 LARWLTD
+338 LAHWLTD

-353 FSGTASEGGEY
+353 FSDTAPEGCEY
-364 YSLVLIGRD
+364 YSLALIGRD
-373 ATELIAESELLMG
+373 ATELIAESELLLG

-438 KQAFPNSYADFEAAA
+438 KQAFPKSYADFEAAA

-467 LSDASKETTLSDAS
+467 LSDASNETA
-481 KETTLSDKAEAAPSP
+481 LSDKGEAAPSP

-517 QILRRELKLGPAFA
+517 QILRREFKLRPAFA

-578 WQLDARDAIY
+578 WQLDARDAIC

-630 QCRALIKALGKRGVA
+630 QCRALIKSLGKRGVA

-697 ERQQI
+697 ERKPI

-715 LESLLQRARKHGAQ
+715 VESLLQRARKHGAQ

-749 KQLSSEIKAFGC
+749 KQLSSDIKAFGC

-797 ARPDKLSDVRK
+797 ARPDNLVT

>member
-1 MPHIEVK
+1 MPHIGVK

-113 QAKRPEIEERD
+113 QAKRPEVEERD
-124 TLFLEQSLELE
+124 TLFLEQPLQLEQ
-135 PLCLQLEAFAKR
+135 LCLQLEAFAKR
-147 RLAQKMAGLPFQGKS
+147 RQVQKMAGLPFQGKS
-162 LALASNSQAMAL
+162 LALVFSSPAMAL
-174 ILSQGTALS
+174 ILSQGTALR
-183 GSYDKTALSGSCDK
+183 GSCMN
-197 TALSGSCDKTALS
+197 
-210 GSCDK
+210 
-215 TALSGSCDKTAL
+215 
-227 SGSCDKTALS
+227 
-237 GSCDKTALSGS
+237 
-248 CDETALSGS
+248 
-257 CKETALSSSGDK
+257 SSG
-269 KALGGSCLNS
+269 
-279 SCVSGLASGKKLT
+279 VSGLAFGKESTSG
-292 SSLCPQGA
+292 LCPQGA

-325 AQSRLSQSMSTHA
+325 AKSRLSQSMSADA

-353 FSGTASEGGEY
+353 FSGTAPEGCEY
-364 YSLVLIGRD
+364 YSLALIGRD
-373 ATELIAESELLMG
+373 AAELIAESELLLG
-386 QLQKITSL
+386 QLRKITSL

-438 KQAFPNSYADFEAAA
+438 KQAFPRSHADFEAAA
-453 TAENVALSTLLPTA
+453 TDENVALSTLLPTA
-467 LSDASKETTLSDAS
+467 LSDISYTSALSDAS
-481 KETTLSDKAEAAPSP
+481 KETTLSDKEEATPSP

-517 QILRRELKLGPAFA
+517 QILRREFKLRPAFA

-548 DKPFALVKPTLESRI
+548 DNPFALVKPTLESRI

-578 WQLDARDAIY
+578 WQLDARDAIG

-690 PLKPARL
+690 PLKPASL
-697 ERQQI
+697 ERKQI
-702 AETIATCFSQPLN
+702 AETIATCFSQPLDV
-715 LESLLQRARKHGAQ
+715 ESLLQRARKHGAQ

-749 KQLSSEIKAFGC
+749 KQLSSDIKAFGC

-797 ARPDKLSDVRK
+797 ARPDNLVT

>member
-1 MPHIEVK
+1 MSKAIGPMPHIGVK

-66 LVLPSKQRLLLL
+66 LALPSKQRLLLL

-113 QAKRPEIEERD
+113 QAKRPETEERD
-124 TLFLEQSLELE
+124 TLFLEQPLELE

-162 LALASNSQAMAL
+162 LALASNSPAMAL

-183 GSYDKTALSGSCDK
+183 GY
-197 TALSGSCDKTALS
+197 
-210 GSCDK
+210 
-215 TALSGSCDKTAL
+215 
-227 SGSCDKTALS
+227 
-237 GSCDKTALSGS
+237 

-257 CKETALSSSGDK
+257 YNKTALSGSYDKTALSDSCVSSF
-269 KALGGSCLNS
+269 
-279 SCVSGLASGKKLT
+279 CVSGLAFGKESSSG
-292 SSLCPQGA
+292 LCSQGA
-300 PWLLPLTLIASPKT
+300 PWLLPLTLIANPKT

-325 AQSRLSQSMSTHA
+325 AQSRLSQSMSADA

-353 FSGTASEGGEY
+353 FSGTAPEGGEY

-438 KQAFPNSYADFEAAA
+438 KQAFPKSYADFEAAA

-467 LSDASKETTLSDAS
+467 LNDVSN
-481 KETTLSDKAEAAPSP
+481 ETTLSDKGEAAPSP

-517 QILRRELKLGPAFA
+517 QILRREFKLRPAFA

-578 WQLDARDAIY
+578 WQLDARDAIC

-595 IDADSITP
+595 IDTGSITP

-659 VKPELTAFYDRPLS
+659 VKPELTAFYNRPLS
-673 GELEQPQPVYI
+673 GELEQPQPIYI

-697 ERQQI
+697 ERKQI
-702 AETIATCFSQPLN
+702 AETIATCFSQPLDV
-715 LESLLQRARKHGAQ
+715 ESLLQRARKHGAQ

-749 KQLSSEIKAFGC
+749 KQLSSDIKAFGC

-797 ARPDKLSDVRK
+797 ARPDNLVT

>member
-1 MPHIEVK
+1 MSKAIGPMPHIEVK

-40 TIAFDSNQVPDWPW
+40 TIAFDSNQAPDWPW

-162 LALASNSQAMAL
+162 LALASNSPAMAL

-183 GSYDKTALSGSCDK
+183 GSYDKTALSG
-197 TALSGSCDKTALS
+197 
-210 GSCDK
+210 
-215 TALSGSCDKTAL
+215 
-227 SGSCDKTALS
+227 
-237 GSCDKTALSGS
+237 
-248 CDETALSGS
+248 
-257 CKETALSSSGDK
+257 
-269 KALGGSCLNS
+269 
-279 SCVSGLASGKKLT
+279 LASGKEST
-292 SSLCPQGA
+292 SGLCSQGA

-325 AQSRLSQSMSTHA
+325 AQSRLSQSMSADA

-353 FSGTASEGGEY
+353 FSDTAPEGGEY
-364 YSLVLIGRD
+364 YSLALIGRD
-373 ATELIAESELLMG
+373 AAELIAESELLLG

-394 AELPELEL
+394 AKLLELEL
-402 ITPNGSVFCAK
+402 ITPNGSVFCAQ

-438 KQAFPNSYADFEAAA
+438 KQAFPKSYADFEAAA

-467 LSDASKETTLSDAS
+467 LSDVSN
-481 KETTLSDKAEAAPSP
+481 ETTLSDKGEAAPSP

-517 QILRRELKLGPAFA
+517 QILRREFKLHPAFA

-578 WQLDARDAIY
+578 WQLDTRDAIC

-595 IDADSITP
+595 IDTGSITP

-659 VKPELTAFYDRPLS
+659 VKPELTTFYDRPLS

-697 ERQQI
+697 ERKQI

-715 LESLLQRARKHGAQ
+715 VESLLQRARKHGAQ

-749 KQLSSEIKAFGC
+749 KQLSSDIKAFGC

-797 ARPDKLSDVRK
+797 ARPDNLVT

>member
-1 MPHIEVK
+1 MSKAIGPMPHIEVK

-13 AEKPLRLALCLVEE
+13 AEKPLRLALCLVEK

-113 QAKRPEIEERD
+113 QAKRPEVEERD
-124 TLFLEQSLELE
+124 TLFLEQPLQLEQ
-135 PLCLQLEAFAKR
+135 LCLQLEAFAKR

-162 LALASNSQAMAL
+162 LALVFSSPAMAL

-183 GSYDKTALSGSCDK
+183 GSCDK
-197 TALSGSCDKTALS
+197 TALSGLAFGKESTS
-210 GSCDK
+210 G
-215 TALSGSCDKTAL
+215 
-227 SGSCDKTALS
+227 
-237 GSCDKTALSGS
+237 
-248 CDETALSGS
+248 
-257 CKETALSSSGDK
+257 
-269 KALGGSCLNS
+269 
-279 SCVSGLASGKKLT
+279 
-292 SSLCPQGA
+292 LCPQRA
-300 PWLLPLTLIASPKT
+300 PWLLPLTLIARPKT

-325 AQSRLSQSMSTHA
+325 AQSRLSQSMSADA

-345 ELKTLEQS
+345 ELKALEQS
-353 FSGTASEGGEY
+353 FSGTAPEGSEY
-364 YSLVLIGRD
+364 YSLALIGKD
-373 ATELIAESELLMG
+373 AAELIAESELLLG

-394 AELPELEL
+394 AEVQELEL

-438 KQAFPNSYADFEAAA
+438 KQAFPRSYADFEAAA

-467 LSDASKETTLSDAS
+467 LSDKE
-481 KETTLSDKAEAAPSP
+481 EATPSP

-517 QILRRELKLGPAFA
+517 QILRREFKLRPAFA

-578 WQLDARDAIY
+578 WQLDARDAIG

-690 PLKPARL
+690 PLKPASL
-697 ERQQI
+697 ERKQI
-702 AETIATCFSQPLN
+702 AETIATCFSQPLDV
-715 LESLLQRARKHGAQ
+715 ESLLQRARKHGAQ

-749 KQLSSEIKAFGC
+749 KQLSSDIKAFGC

-797 ARPDKLSDVRK
+797 ARPDNLVT

>member
-54 LVAEVKAGASLS
+54 LVAEVKAEASLS

-113 QAKRPEIEERD
+113 QAKRPEVEERD
-124 TLFLEQSLELE
+124 TLFLEQPLQLEQ
-135 PLCLQLEAFAKR
+135 LCLQLEAFAKR
-147 RLAQKMAGLPFQGKS
+147 RQVQKMAGLPFQGKS
-162 LALASNSQAMAL
+162 LALASNSPAMAL
-174 ILSQGTALS
+174 ILSQG
-183 GSYDKTALSGSCDK
+183 
-197 TALSGSCDKTALS
+197 
-210 GSCDK
+210 
-215 TALSGSCDKTAL
+215 
-227 SGSCDKTALS
+227 
-237 GSCDKTALSGS
+237 TALSGS

-257 CKETALSSSGDK
+257 CM
-269 KALGGSCLNS
+269 NS
-279 SCVSGLASGKKLT
+279 SCVSGLAFGKESTSG
-292 SSLCPQGA
+292 LCPQGA

-325 AQSRLSQSMSTHA
+325 AKSRLSQSMSADA

-353 FSGTASEGGEY
+353 FSGTAPEGGEY
-364 YSLVLIGRD
+364 YSLVLIGKD
-373 ATELIAESELLMG
+373 AAELIAESELLLG
-386 QLQKITSL
+386 QLRKITSL
-394 AELPELEL
+394 AEVPKLEL

-438 KQAFPNSYADFEAAA
+438 KQAFPRSHADFEAAA
-453 TAENVALSTLLPTA
+453 TAENVALSTLLPAALSDISYTSSLSDASNETA
-467 LSDASKETTLSDAS
+467 LSDKE
-481 KETTLSDKAEAAPSP
+481 EATPSP

-517 QILRRELKLGPAFA
+517 QILRREFKLRPAFA

-548 DKPFALVKPTLESRI
+548 DNPFALVKPTLESRI

-578 WQLDARDAIY
+578 WQLDARDAIG

-630 QCRALIKALGKRGVA
+630 QCRTLIKALGKRGVA

-697 ERQQI
+697 ERKLI
-702 AETIATCFSQPLN
+702 AETIATCFSQPLDV
-715 LESLLQRARKHGAQ
+715 ESLLQRARKHGAQ

-740 SSIIQAMAG
+740 SSIIQAMAR
-749 KQLSSEIKAFGC
+749 KQLSSDIKAFGC

-797 ARPDKLSDVRK
+797 ARPDNLVT